1 MRYFRASEEVYE
13 QARLTL
19 DQAWG
24 LPDGTGTQTCFVQ
37 AANAPRDAQGKPVLA
52 VSDEFCE
59 YSVAKDMLPQLLA
72 SGAVEEIDEAT
83 YWAAMP
89 QVTAPTSS
97 LPGGSMTINGGLGG
111 LKLGG

>member
-37 AANAPRDAQGKPVLA
+37 AANAPRDAQGKLVLA

-72 SGAVEEIDEAT
+72 SGAVQEMTEGD
-83 YWAAMP
+83 YWACL
-89 QVTAPTSS
+89 QSHT
-97 LPGGSMTINGGLGG
+97 L
-111 LKLGG
+111 